1 MESVEHKN
9 EKATRARNRT
19 SKQEMCNRK
28 KLKYNLVK
36 TRKKK
41 ERKRNGKSGRARKSE
56 RSSEKVVVLAEQKTR
71 NECRSG
77 VKRTWHEL
85 REEDEPHREGSKIGT
100 RWLERRRMRN
110 IERDRGTYAV
120 GIARNRNKES
130 SGKGRS
136 GFELE
141 ELSFRYTRCA
151 SMEKTRRQRE
161 KERERESDK
170 KRRKSGVK
178 KKSEDTDKRRARER
192 EEKTGSGRISS
203 Q

>member
-1 MESVEHKN
+1 MQENVCLREEGCIGRERKVSPEEGREENMESVEHKN

-85 REEDEPHREGSKIGT
+85 REEDEPYREGSKIGT
-100 RWLERRRMRN
+100 R
-110 IERDRGTYAV
+110 
-120 GIARNRNKES
+120 
-130 SGKGRS
+130 
-136 GFELE
+136 
-141 ELSFRYTRCA
+141 
-151 SMEKTRRQRE
+151 
-161 KERERESDK
+161 
-170 KRRKSGVK
+170 
-178 KKSEDTDKRRARER
+178 
-192 EEKTGSGRISS
+192 
-203 Q
+203 